1 MRATPLLLSSP
12 AAIFYCTWADALYRL
27 CGSPSGVPG
36 VVILVAIYLYHASIA
51 TWIVTDAQ
59 RSGYRLPYD
68 YGGLVFVFAIIF
80 APLYLFSKS
89 GIYGVIPIITALLL
103 IAAGVLS
110 AEITAAAFQ
119 LVRQLIA

>member
-1 MRATPLLLSSP
+1 MDTRVT
-12 AAIFYCTWADALYRL
+12 
-27 CGSPSGVPG
+27 
-36 VVILVAIYLYHASIA
+36 VVILAAIYLYHASIA

-59 RSGYRLPYD
+59 RSGHRLPYD
-68 YGGLVFVFAIIF
+68 YGGLVFVFGIIF
-80 APLYLFSKS
+80 APLYLFSRS
-89 GIYGVIPIITALLL
+89 GIHGVIPVITALLL

>member
-12 AAIFYCTWADALYRL
+12 AAIFYCTWAGTLSKL
-27 CGSPSGVPG
+27 CGSPGGAAGVA
-36 VVILVAIYLYHASIA
+36 ILVASYLFHASIA

-59 RSGYRLPYD
+59 RTGYRLPYD
-68 YGGLVFVFAIIF
+68 YGGLVFVFGIIF

-89 GIYGVIPIITALLL
+89 GIHGVIPIITALLL
-103 IAAGVLS
+103 IAAGILS

-119 LVRQLIA
+119 LVRQLII